1 MQSAV
6 RGTALVGAFVAF
18 ETYKPLL
25 LQRAWIAAAALV
37 ATSAILTASTFAPMS
52 AQWTRNISLL
62 GAIFLSTSALIG
74 WFVCNNKKD
83 DLVQK
88 RAIAR
93 FNLSLIELEAAEGR
107 LRGAL
112 DAMVA
117 CDSDMQSLTDDIQ
130 AQAESVHAELERIRK
145 YNEKAVVGTRRLL
158 LNRVLVALADVDCN
172 LSLGKAERQR
182 LLRLVANT
190 CGRDEESFTSLKGAL
205 QLEDGGIELP
215 TARVLDLLEEHRVF
229 DLMMGIEDGEGQE

>member
-62 GAIFLSTSALIG
+62 AIFLSTSALIG

-93 FNLSLIELEAAEGR
+93 FNLSLIELEAAEGVCVVH
-107 LRGAL
+107 L
-112 DAMVA
+112 
-117 CDSDMQSLTDDIQ
+117 MQWW
-130 AQAESVHAELERIRK
+130 
-145 YNEKAVVGTRRLL
+145 
-158 LNRVLVALADVDCN
+158 LATPTCN
-172 LSLGKAERQR
+172 
-182 LLRLVANT
+182 
-190 CGRDEESFTSLKGAL
+190 
-205 QLEDGGIELP
+205 
-215 TARVLDLLEEHRVF
+215 H
-229 DLMMGIEDGEGQE
+229 